1 MKTCNVTRTTR
12 MLALAAGMLC
22 AAGAQ
27 GGIIY
32 SDSFQTYPVQ
42 SPAPN
47 PLTNGPAGGQW
58 WFVDPTPPTI
68 GANEHR
74 IFDSGTGGSA
84 LQTRCW
90 ISSADNAKITNAITL
105 PALPVGP
112 GPHTFTLSFLAATD
126 TTTAGRRATFLY
138 EIGSSGGTL
147 QFVSGGNLDNSQ
159 VFTGLSGYGQA
170 PEGAKGK
177 TDDRKFQVVF
187 TAANL
192 TTADKIFVS
201 LTRVTNSGAAGA
213 FIAIDDVSL
222 ALNFGPPVVVQEPV
236 SQTVSAGDPVA
247 FSAVF
252 TNFPDAYQWYKN
264 DVAIPGATST
274 SYTIPF
280 VTKPDEG
287 SYRLW
292 ATNSEGFAGTAPAIL
307 TVNDSTAPT
316 LASARGLLTL
326 EHAQIRFSE
335 PVEALSATNASN
347 YSINGG
353 VTVNGASLV
362 DPFTVELYT
371 TSLNPGATYTATVS
385 AVQDLGGNTIQ
396 AGSTIN
402 FSTPALVVSSARY
415 NAGTTAT
422 HPLGPPDPASAA
434 GGYWSHTTNL
444 NDGMTTNAV
453 IDDLGTGLNAWAV
466 SDQNSSSTGN
476 ILDYR
481 LAIDNDSDNLAFS
494 NGWRFLFV
502 SRMPSYPIG
511 ASPVVLYSHVGL
523 GRRYGMVFSIN
534 ANNELTASLLGGATY
549 ALPGDPLA
557 YHTHVIIYD
566 PATSNATYYCDGQ
579 RIVAGYTGQAN
590 TAYNGLVFGTGSS
603 TATGEMNF
611 NRVQLDVVGGTQP
624 VVVAHPQSSTN
635 GVGQKVTFSASFTPF
650 VAAYQ
655 WLSNNVVIPGAVSNS
670 YTTDFITLGMNGT
683 QYRCRALH
691 ALGNVETDAATLT
704 VTSDTEPPTVVGT
717 KGSLLLDRVL
727 ITYSE
732 PVLEFY
738 ATNVA
743 NYVWVNPGVTNL
755 FARLVDPL
763 TVELR
768 TTSQAANSNYT
779 VRISNVRDTSNLPI
793 ANNTPASFKTA
804 KLAVFARYDAGNT
817 TTRPDGPPDPAT
829 PEGGSWVVNI
839 GTDPL
844 LITNAVVNDFGT
856 GLHAWEVTDQTS
868 GASQFIQFN
877 APMTAEQQAAAR
889 ANGWVMSIRSRFS
902 TDFGSSFSVMSQAGD
917 QAGNRVLLWFDIDAG
932 GSLVV
937 RPQGSA
943 DLTLTDPGM
952 GILDYHLHQVVW
964 DPAKT
969 NASYYFDGQLVL
981 SDWPGDVSPFTYAGV
996 QWGTGSSA
1004 NQGSMNFNLV
1014 EFKVVEPPS
1023 RPYVAAVLNG
1033 ANLDVYYTGILE
1045 TAAAMGQNVT
1055 WTAVATNTTAG
1066 TNVFSV
1072 PATGQQYF
1080 RAKAAE

>member
-1 MKTCNVTRTTR
+1 MKMRTVIRTAR
-12 MLALAAGMLC
+12 LLAISAGVLFT
-22 AAGAQ
+22 AGAQ
-27 GGIIY
+27 AGIIY
-32 SDSFQTYPVQ
+32 NDSFQTYPVQ

-84 LQTRCW
+84 LQSRCW
-90 ISSADNAKITNAITL
+90 ISSADNAKITNAITI
-105 PALPVGP
+105 PALPSGP
-112 GPHTFTLSFLAATD
+112 GPHTFTLRFLAATD
-126 TTTAGRRATFLY
+126 TTAAGRRATFFY
-138 EIGSSGGTL
+138 EIGSTGGNL
-147 QFVSGGNLDNSQ
+147 QFVSGGNLDASQ
-159 VFTGLSGYGQA
+159 VFAGLAGYGVA
-170 PEGAKGK
+170 PEGQKGK

-187 TAANL
+187 TGADL
-192 TTADKIFVS
+192 TTADKILVS
-201 LTRVTNSGAAGA
+201 LARVTNSGAAGA

-222 ALNFGPPVVVQEPV
+222 ALNFGPPVVVQDPV
-236 SQTVSAGDPVA
+236 SQTVSAGDPVTLT
-247 FSAVF
+247 AVF
-252 TNFPDAYQWYKN
+252 TNYPDVYQWYK
-264 DVAIPGATST
+264 DEVAIPGATST

-292 ATNSEGFAGTAPAIL
+292 ATNSEGFAGTAPATL
-307 TVNDSTAPT
+307 TVNDATAPT

-326 EHAQIRFSE
+326 EHALIRFSE
-335 PVEALSATNASN
+335 PVEDVSATNASHYTVN
-347 YSINGG
+347 NS
-353 VTVNGASLV
+353 VTVNGATLV
-362 DPFTVELYT
+362 DAFTVELFT
-371 TSLNPGATYTATVS
+371 SSLNAGANYTATVS
-385 AVQDLGGNTIQ
+385 GVRDLAGNPIQ
-396 AGSTIN
+396 AGSTIS

-415 NAGTTAT
+415 DAGTTAT

-434 GGYWSHTTNL
+434 GGYWSHTTNP
-444 NDGMTTNAV
+444 NAGMATNAV
-453 IDDLGTGLNAWAV
+453 IDDLGTGLNAWAI
-466 SDQNSSSTGN
+466 SDQNSSSSGG

-481 LAIDNDSDNLAFS
+481 LAIDPASDNLARS
-494 NGWRFLFV
+494 NGWRLLFV

-511 ASPVVLYSHVGL
+511 AAPVVLYSHPGVP
-523 GRRYGMVFSIN
+523 RRYGMVFSIN
-534 ANNELTASLLGGATY
+534 ANNELTATLLGGTTY
-549 ALPGDPLA
+549 VLPGDPLA
-557 YHTHVIIYD
+557 YHTHVMVFD
-566 PATSNATYYCDGQ
+566 PVATNATYYCDGQ
-579 RIVAGYTGQAN
+579 RIVAGYGGDAN

-635 GVGQKVTFSASFTPF
+635 GVGQKVTFSAGFTPF

-691 ALGNVETDAATLT
+691 ALGNVETDVATLT
-704 VTSDTEPPTVVGT
+704 VTSDTEPPTVVST
-717 KGSLLLDRVL
+717 RGSLLLDRVV

-738 ATNVA
+738 ATNLA
-743 NYVWVNPGVTNL
+743 NYVWVNPGITNL
-755 FARLVDPL
+755 DARLADPL

-768 TTSQAANSNYT
+768 TTPQAANSNYT

-793 ANNTPASFKTA
+793 VNNTPASFKTA

-817 TTRPDGPPDPAT
+817 TTRPAGPPDPASA
-829 PEGGSWVVNI
+829 EGGSWVVNI

-844 LITNAVVNDFGT
+844 LITNAVLDDFGT
-856 GLHAWEVTDQTS
+856 GLHAWEVTDQTT

-889 ANGWVMSIRSRFS
+889 ANGWVMSVRGRFAN
-902 TDFGSSFSVMSQAGD
+902 DFGSSFSVMSQAGD

-943 DLTLTDPGM
+943 DITLTEPGF
-952 GILDYHLHQVVW
+952 GILEYHLHQIVW
-964 DPAKT
+964 DPTRT

-981 SDWPGDVSPFTYAGV
+981 RDWPGDVSAFTYPGV

-1014 EFKVVEPPS
+1014 EFKVVEPPA

-1033 ANLDVYYTGILE
+1033 ANLDVSYTGILE
-1045 TAAAMGQNVT
+1045 TAAAVGENVV
-1055 WTAVATNTTAG
+1055 WTAVATNTTSG
-1066 TNVFSV
+1066 TNVFSL
-1072 PATGQQYF
+1072 PATSQQYF
-1080 RAKAAE
+1080 RAKAVE